1 MLIHKLH
8 PRVLAFTTGR
18 NEDLSLKDSDDVVA
32 TDTIPQQLREDLGW
46 GIDGFLPLAL
56 PRQTHSSHVVW
67 ASAPGREPETDA
79 VITDVPGL
87 CVCVKTADCIPVLL
101 YDRVRN
107 VVASVHAGWKGTVRY
122 IVRNTIDMMV
132 RRGTNPDDVVAVIAP
147 GISIDSFEVGDEVYG
162 RFLQSGFPVDRIARR
177 YPSNTPEQSGIACR
191 WHIDLWE
198 ANRWVLEQ
206 CGVREISISGIDTYT
221 SPEYYSARRD
231 TIDTG
236 RNFNGILIL
245 P

>member
-18 NEDLSLKDSDDVVA
+18 NEDLSLKDADDIVA
-32 TDTIPQQLREDLGW
+32 TNTIPQQLRELGW

-56 PRQTHSSHVVW
+56 PRQTHTSNVVW
-67 ASAPGREPETDA
+67 ASCPGREPETDA
-79 VITDVPGL
+79 VITDIPGL

-101 YDRVRN
+101 YDPVSN

-122 IVRNTIDMMV
+122 IVRNTIDMMIG
-132 RRGTNPDDVVAVIAP
+132 RGTNPADLIAVIAP
-147 GISIDSFEVGDEVYG
+147 GISLNSFEVGDEVYD
-162 RFLQSGFPVDRIARR
+162 RFLQSGFPMDRIARR
-177 YPSNTPEQSGIACR
+177 YSSGILKSPICNSK

-206 CGVREISISGIDTYT
+206 CGVSNISISGIDTYT
-221 SPEYYSARRD
+221 SQEYYSARRE
-231 TIDTG
+231 TINTG
-236 RNFNGILIL
+236 RNFNGIMIL
-245 P
+245 

>member
-1 MLIHKLH
+1 MLVYKLH

-18 NEDLSLKDSDDVVA
+18 NEDLSLKDADDVVA
-32 TDTIPQQLREDLGW
+32 TDTIPQQLRELGW

-56 PRQTHSSHVVW
+56 PRQTHTSHVVW
-67 ASAPGREPETDA
+67 ASCPGREPETDA
-79 VITDVPGL
+79 VITDIPGL

-101 YDRVRN
+101 YDQVRN
-107 VVASVHAGWKGTVRY
+107 VVASVHAGWKGTVQY

-132 RRGTNPDDVVAVIAP
+132 QHGTNPGDLVAVIAP
-147 GISIDSFEVGDEVYG
+147 GISMDSFEVGDEVYD
-162 RFLQSGFPVDRIARR
+162 RFSQSCFPMDRIARR
-177 YPSNTPEQSGIACR
+177 YPSNIQGPSGNCYK

-206 CGVREISISGIDTYT
+206 CGVRDISISGIDTYT
-221 SPEYYSARRD
+221 SPEYYSARRE
-231 TIDTG
+231 TINTG
-236 RNFNGILIL
+236 RNFNGIMLL